1 MIIGQL
7 VGGEQLIS
15 RINAM
20 PAAIKGRLKTT
31 IQRLTF
37 QLLSHV
43 KADKLSDQVLRVR
56 TGRLRRSITQEVQI
70 EGEKIIG
77 IVGTNVEYA
86 RAHEYGYT
94 GAVTVKSHIRRLKTG
109 KETNVRSYSRNAN
122 IKERSFLRSALSD
135 MESKITEDIQAAL
148 ISAAKEGIKK

>member
-1 MIIGQL
+1 
-7 VGGEQLIS
+7 
-15 RINAM
+15 
-20 PAAIKGRLKTT
+20 
-31 IQRLTF
+31 
-37 QLLSHV
+37 LLSHV
-43 KADKLSDQVLRVR
+43 KADKLSDQVLRVS

-70 EGEKIIG
+70 ESEKIIG